1 MKKPI
6 TRREFTQAMNYYAA
20 SFGKPTTELPKQ
32 RAAPTKSDDP
42 TEHQLQ
48 VKVIN
53 WWNKSCEGYKL
64 PAFALYAVPN
74 GGSRHMLEAVGL
86 KEEGVRKGI
95 PDLQMDVARGQYH
108 GLRIEMKRAKGVVS
122 PEQKEVHQFLA
133 GQGYRI
139 IVAFTSQEAINAI
152 DDYLTDGK

>member
-1 MKKPI
+1 
-6 TRREFTQAMNYYAA
+6 MNYYAA
-20 SFGKPTTELPKQ
+20 SFGKPTTGLPKK
-32 RAAPTKSDDP
+32 RAAPTKSDEP

-48 VKVIN
+48 VKVIA
-53 WWNKSCEGYKL
+53 WWNKSCAAYSL

-86 KEEGVRKGI
+86 KDEGVRRGI
-95 PDLQMDVARGQYH
+95 PDLQLDVARGEYH
-108 GLRIEMKRAKGVVS
+108 GLRIEMKRSKGVVS

>member
-1 MKKPI
+1 VKKPI

-20 SFGKPTTELPKQ
+20 SFGKPTTELPKK
-32 RAAPTKSDDP
+32 RAAPTKSDEP

-53 WWNKSCEGYKL
+53 WWSRACEGYKL
-64 PAFALYAVPN
+64 PVFALYHIPN
-74 GGSRHMLEAVGL
+74 GGSRHMLEAVNL
-86 KEEGVRKGI
+86 KAAGVRKGI
-95 PDLQMDVARGQYH
+95 ADLALDVARGPYH
-108 GLRIEMKRAKGVVS
+108 GLRIEMKRSKGVVS

-139 IVAFTSQEAINAI
+139 IVAWTAQDAINAI

>member
-1 MKKPI
+1 
-6 TRREFTQAMNYYAA
+6 
-20 SFGKPTTELPKQ
+20 
-32 RAAPTKSDDP
+32 
-42 TEHQLQ
+42 
-48 VKVIN
+48 
-53 WWNKSCEGYKL
+53 
-64 PAFALYAVPN
+64 
-74 GGSRHMLEAVGL
+74 MLEAVGL
-86 KEEGVRKGI
+86 KAEGVRKGI